1 MAHQPYSCP
10 PLKGPFTLFSNR
22 ANARD
27 DFIMQTYDGIKVG
40 RYLYQP
46 TREGSRGLVL
56 VTGVP
61 KPFPPQPEK
70 YRVGPPPRWTYA
82 WPPVAPYL
90 PRPWYDFDIKI
101 WKRYYDST
109 IIKVMQHNLL
119 TYDSHVDQ
127 WAKCWNV
134 FARLGFLPLDWFEK
148 KLVDALYRTQ
158 PLHSEPKQIMD
169 LMLPLLERAWHL
181 SPQIGEYRDIQITT
195 HMKAVFMDSFREVL
209 RDVDKW
215 SKYIPIHTD
224 GTDAH
229 VMEMRMVYK
238 QMYENSEFKDKDWFK
253 QGPNL
258 PNGGVLPN
266 GDKYVCSKCNI
277 EGHRAGDGY
286 WCPASSGMWGKKPR
300 WVKDLEKHNGQISQ
314 QNRGAR
320 DKETRRKRQKELH
333 EAKDKHKAVSH
344 SYPYGRRNSPPPRKR
359 ERSVSPRYRYRQE
372 ERRSVRRRQHRERR
386 TDNRSPVR
394 RRDSY
399 SSDSSDSDSESSGSD
414 SGSSE

>member
-148 KLVDALYRTQ
+148 KLVDAL
-158 PLHSEPKQIMD
+158 
-169 LMLPLLERAWHL
+169 LPTSYYWLR
-181 SPQIGEYRDIQITT
+181 GKR
-195 HMKAVFMDSFREVL
+195 RE
-209 RDVDKW
+209 
-215 SKYIPIHTD
+215 
-224 GTDAH
+224 A
-229 VMEMRMVYK
+229 
-238 QMYENSEFKDKDWFK
+238 
-253 QGPNL
+253 
-258 PNGGVLPN
+258 
-266 GDKYVCSKCNI
+266 
-277 EGHRAGDGY
+277 
-286 WCPASSGMWGKKPR
+286 
-300 WVKDLEKHNGQISQ
+300 
-314 QNRGAR
+314 
-320 DKETRRKRQKELH
+320 QK
-333 EAKDKHKAVSH
+333 
-344 SYPYGRRNSPPPRKR
+344 
-359 ERSVSPRYRYRQE
+359 
-372 ERRSVRRRQHRERR
+372 
-386 TDNRSPVR
+386 NRSAGEKVF
-394 RRDSY
+394 
-399 SSDSSDSDSESSGSD
+399 
-414 SGSSE
+414 